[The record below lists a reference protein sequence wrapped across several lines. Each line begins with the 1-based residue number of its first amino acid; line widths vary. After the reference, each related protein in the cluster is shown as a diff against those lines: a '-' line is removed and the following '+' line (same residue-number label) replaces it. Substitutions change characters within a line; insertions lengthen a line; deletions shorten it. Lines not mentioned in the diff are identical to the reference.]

1 MCAKQLCDSCLP
13 VNHLYNKMIDSYI
26 VYWNSNQQRH
36 RTVARDQILW
46 SPIWP
51 FTIKKMLLIFDKPL
65 SKLCFSIKIASNW
78 THSSY
83 KPSYSTFWKPRRA
96 YAPAGIVHSTHCFPS
111 PPKLTTQVNTV
122 FFEPWD
128 YTVYTLSQKL
138 WLISIPLQMRENK
151 NLAISYAF

>member
-1 MCAKQLCDSCLP
+1 MLWSVCAKQLCDSCLP

-83 KPSYSTFWKPRRA
+83 KPSYSTFWKPKFPGRA
-96 YAPAGIVHSTHCFPS
+96 YVHTCTALPLHPNLRH
-111 PPKLTTQVNTV
+111 KLTQCFLSHETIQ
-122 FFEPWD
+122 
-128 YTVYTLSQKL
+128 YTL
-138 WLISIPLQMRENK
+138 
-151 NLAISYAF
+151 